1 MSTDIELEFVPC
13 YVVTRQILPPAENST
28 KYMVPPCGIQT
39 AVPQHLDQGRELLVK
54 HSDVTFSMWKV
65 KKKEKRLDPQK
76 EMLLTCWDVSSWKW
90 LTGRCGSKGR
100 MELRN
105 NGGHEGTSPASLDC
119 NSRFTK
125 ACFCGDF
132 ISELWSLIAISLER
146 LNKSWNHDHME
157 NWVMRTLL

>member
-1 MSTDIELEFVPC
+1 
-13 YVVTRQILPPAENST
+13 
-28 KYMVPPCGIQT
+28 
-39 AVPQHLDQGRELLVK
+39 
-54 HSDVTFSMWKV
+54 
-65 KKKEKRLDPQK
+65 
-76 EMLLTCWDVSSWKW
+76 MLLTCWDVSSWKW

-119 NSRFTK
+119 SSRFTK

-146 LNKSWNHDHME
+146 LNKKSWLHWELNYEDTAITSIWSTYTLSLTMRE
-157 NWVMRTLL
+157 AGKVIMSETDMYGINWERSMKSSGVTRGNLWMKAAVMVSMASCSFGETCEWHQLYMYIYS